1 MLCRFFGTKCA
12 PLRRGEVC
20 NRRQFQGSGS
30 STQLSSISGALCRF
44 VETKWLCLHQDVQ
57 EAIHSRRPQQ
67 AGIQPRRLQE
77 ARECGTVVNF
87 RGLDHQSVKLSP
99 ISRVLCSFVGTKCD
113 LLQELCTKLWPVL
126 PESLPEYS
134 PRSARIAAR
143 ILARI
148 CPRTPAQNC
157 CRNAA
162 RITARIFTQVC
173 PNAENRTGSV

>member
-1 MLCRFFGTKCA
+1 MRRCVEAKCVTVVNFRGPDRQRA
-12 PLRRGEVC
+12 TVVNFRGAVPFRRNEM
-20 NRRQFQGSGS
+20 
-30 STQLSSISGALCRF
+30 A
-44 VETKWLCLHQDVQ
+44 LCLHQDVQ

-113 LLQELCTKLWPVL
+113 LLQELCPKLWPVL

-148 CPRTPAQNC
+148 GPRTPAQNC

-173 PNAENRTGSV
+173 PNCCPKCCPKS